1 MSKLQIKI
9 VAILALLGVAF
20 YFLYPTWEWYRLPQT
35 EREQREKLKD
45 SIVYKVIN
53 LGLDLRGGV
62 HLLLELDADKL
73 EKGVNV
79 TDAIDRAIEIIRNRV
94 DQFGVTEPLITRQGD
109 RWIVVQLPGVK
120 DPERAKELIGKT
132 ALLEFRLVDNSP
144 AMQQISEKLRD
155 KGVGPDEIDKYP
167 EIKKMIPKGYD
178 IFPDK
183 ERNYLLL
190 KSTPELTGASL
201 VDAKVELGQQ
211 YGMPDVKFDLNK
223 DGARVFAKTTEDNID
238 KRLAIV
244 LDGVIQSAPNIKS
257 KIPDGSGTITGNFT
271 MDEAK
276 FLATVLRAG
285 ALPAPVRVIEER
297 SVGPSLGEDSIKAG
311 IKASAVGLFIVF
323 LFMVVYYK
331 MEGLIADC
339 ALMLDFF
346 FILSMM
352 AYFRFTL
359 TMPGIAGLFLSLG
372 MSVDANVLILE
383 RVREELKAGK
393 TPRLAIDAGYQRAF
407 TTILDS
413 KMTTIIASV
422 FLFQFGS
429 GPVKGFAIT
438 LMLGQIIGLFT
449 SITVT
454 KTVYDLLFQEK
465 IIDTIS
471 Y

>member
-1 MSKLQIKI
+1 
-9 VAILALLGVAF
+9 
-20 YFLYPTWEWYRLPQT
+20 
-35 EREQREKLKD
+35 
-45 SIVYKVIN
+45 
-53 LGLDLRGGV
+53 
-62 HLLLELDADKL
+62 
-73 EKGVNV
+73 
-79 TDAIDRAIEIIRNRV
+79 
-94 DQFGVTEPLITRQGD
+94 
-109 RWIVVQLPGVK
+109 
-120 DPERAKELIGKT
+120 
-132 ALLEFRLVDNSP
+132 
-144 AMQQISEKLRD
+144 
-155 KGVGPDEIDKYP
+155 
-167 EIKKMIPKGYD
+167 
-178 IFPDK
+178 
-183 ERNYLLL
+183 
-190 KSTPELTGASL
+190 
-201 VDAKVELGQQ
+201 
-211 YGMPDVKFDLNK
+211 
-223 DGARVFAKTTEDNID
+223 
-238 KRLAIV
+238 
-244 LDGVIQSAPNIKS
+244 
-257 KIPDGSGTITGNFT
+257 

-285 ALPAPVRVIEER
+285 ALPAPVKVIEER

-311 IKASAVGLFIVF
+311 IKASAVGLFVVF
-323 LFMVVYYK
+323 LFMIVYYR

-339 ALMLDFF
+339 ALLLDFF

-465 IIDTIS
+465 IIDTIK